1 MCRSQSQIFH
11 TFNSK
16 VQHIIYDIFHSIKQ
30 LKIDNGNFQT
40 LLTEAKQSQTPHVE
54 ASLWI
59 PYIEAGL
66 QLPHSEAV
74 QGKTPN
80 WAVLLF
86 G

>member
-1 MCRSQSQIFH
+1 MCQSQSQILN

-54 ASLWI
+54 ASL
-59 PYIEAGL
+59 
-66 QLPHSEAV
+66 
-74 QGKTPN
+74 
-80 WAVLLF
+80 
-86 G
+86 